1 MDSNQCVT
9 LAFVILWYYI
19 GKIGKILELETFFS
33 ILIFRLGC
41 SYNSISQDRFFRIME
56 SIIVAN
62 EVNATDMGEKNK
74 VLWKVRALL
83 KRVHNE
89 AASVC

>member
-1 MDSNQCVT
+1 
-9 LAFVILWYYI
+9 
-19 GKIGKILELETFFS
+19 
-33 ILIFRLGC
+33 
-41 SYNSISQDRFFRIME
+41 ME

-62 EVNATDMGEKNK
+62 EVNATDMGERNK

-89 AASVC
+89 AASVCWDEKPV